1 MKTKRII
8 TCALSAAIAF
18 SALLVPQLSSVK
30 AAATN
35 RIVNGDFETGSI
47 GNEYIYTYDKTK
59 GDSVKVVNKDGSN
72 KAYFSRNN
80 EIGGPDGR
88 FLNQKVTLEKGNYR
102 LTFDADIN
110 YLTEKGTPNK
120 PFCFAVANKLDNFV
134 RALTGDC
141 IENANVSVLNYSGNV
156 APTVKIYDN
165 KKADSAFAVYYDS
178 AAGNVSAKFA
188 VDFKVENDRQ
198 DVYVS
203 LGINE
208 PTAEAYVDNLKLIK
222 MDVQETGFI
231 NGDFETGNLEGYK
244 YTYGDKNPESTDAI
258 KVVEIEGNSKA
269 YIPARTAGDSY
280 DYARGRFLNQKVD
293 LPAGSYRMSFD
304 TDITFT
310 GVSNSQPF
318 IFTVATEEQFDNDLE
333 RALNSIDGA
342 TASVLSTA
350 SELNTPEIKNY
361 GDLEGGAFA
370 VKPVSADNHA
380 GGKLAV
386 DFSLE
391 TAQTVYVSI
400 GINATTASAYIDNI
414 ELKKTSVEETATAN
428 TAKFT
433 PAEKEGY
440 FVPNGAVTD
449 STGNLLEKNSDGSF
463 TVGSDSNLTVKY
475 FLNPVKNNV
484 STFGVS
490 FREADSAKDLQAG
503 IQFGTYAEDV
513 NGKEFYTLIIKSG
526 NSNRFNMLTEDV
538 QAKIVKAYISKYN
551 SELTNPSKWAKV
563 SDGHNSYSIKVVKQT
578 KNMFSNGTKLE
589 YAVRLIGD
597 YSEDTNI
604 YAAKGFNISD
614 DTVSFADNFK
624 TAAYS
629 DFKAGE

>member
-47 GNEYIYTYDKTK
+47 GSEYIYTYDSSKE
-59 GDSVKVVNKDGSN
+59 DAIKVIKNNENN
-72 KAYFSRNN
+72 KAYIPARITDPN
-80 EIGGPDGR
+80 GR
-88 FLNQKVTLEKGNYR
+88 FLNQKVTLEKGSYC
-102 LTFDADIN
+102 LTFDADII
-110 YLTEKGTPNK
+110 YKSVSNK
-120 PFCFAVANKLDNFV
+120 PFCFAVANKLDTFYRV
-134 RALTGDC
+134 LTSDC
-141 IENANVSVLNYSGNV
+141 IENATVSVLKYTGNV
-156 APTVKIYDN
+156 APDVKKYDAKN
-165 KKADSAFAVYYDS
+165 SAFAVYPNGS
-178 AAGNVSAKFA
+178 TESVSATFA
-188 VDFKVENDRQ
+188 VEFKVENGSQ

-208 PTAEAYVDNLKLIK
+208 TTAEAYVDNLKLTK
-222 MDVQETGFI
+222 MDIQETGFI
-231 NGDFETGNLEGYK
+231 NGDFETGNLVGYK
-244 YTYGDKNPESTDAI
+244 YSYGVKNSENTDAI
-258 KVVEIEGNSKA
+258 KIVEKDDSSKA
-269 YIPARTAGDSY
+269 FIPARTTNAN
-280 DYARGRFLNQKVD
+280 GRFLNQKVT

-304 TDITFT
+304 ADITFT
-310 GVSNSQPF
+310 ATSDSQPF
-318 IFTVATEEQFDNDLE
+318 IFTVATEDQFKLDGGLE
-333 RALNSIDGA
+333 RALKSIDGA

-350 SELNTPEIKNY
+350 SGLNTPEIKNY

-386 DFSLE
+386 DFSIAAE
-391 TAQTVYVSI
+391 QTVYVSI
-400 GINATTASAYIDNI
+400 GVNATTASAYIDNI
-414 ELKKTSVEETATAN
+414 ELKKTSVEETATVSSAI
-428 TAKFT
+428 FT

-463 TVGSDSNLTVKY
+463 KVGNNNNLTVKY

-490 FREADSAKDLQAG
+490 FREADSAKNLQAG

-513 NGKEFYTLIIKSG
+513 NGKEFYTLIIKNG

-538 QAKIVKAYISKYN
+538 QAKIVKAYINKYN

-563 SDGHNSYSIKVVKQT
+563 SDGHNSYSVKVVKQT

-597 YSEDTNI
+597 YSEDTNV
-604 YAAKGFNISD
+604 YAAKGFAISND
-614 DTVSFADNFK
+614 NVYFADNFK

-629 DFKAGE
+629 DFNAGE